1 MKKVMILS
9 AGTATAW
16 HIAQVLRTY
25 YAAHMKLVV
34 CDINPQYLVHA
45 SVLADQFIQ
54 VPPIKDPI
62 YYSTMLEHIR
72 ANDIDVLI
80 PLIDDDIV
88 CFSNDNPDLNAMGVK
103 SVAPNAKSVEALS
116 DKGHLTEAL
125 RQLGIRCPRVFESVE
140 QIDPSK
146 QYFAKDRIGC
156 GSRGAA
162 MVTGQE
168 AIDLIAQRGKVV
180 QEVCC
185 GPEIT
190 VDAVLDGEEIYTI
203 CRERKEIK
211 LGVSTKCRVY
221 FDKDIQSIMERL
233 AKGVELPSV
242 FCAQFMKNM
251 NGEWV
256 LIDLNLRSGGGTAI
270 SAAVGFQAVRYAAAE
285 WLGLPRDLEW
295 LKRPTGEKYVVRTYQ
310 EVITQ

>member
-1 MKKVMILS
+1 MILS

-25 YAAHMKLVV
+25 YAAHMRLVA
-34 CDINPQYLVHA
+34 CDINPRYLVHT

-54 VPPIKDPI
+54 VPPIKDPA
-62 YYSTMLEHIR
+62 YRSAMLEHIR

-88 CFSNDNPDLNAMGVK
+88 CFSNDDPDLNAMGVR
-103 SVAPNAKSVEALS
+103 STAPSAKSVDALS
-116 DKGHLTEAL
+116 DKGHLTETL
-125 RQLGIRCPRVFESVE
+125 QQIGICSPRVFTAAE

-146 QYFAKDRIGC
+146 RYFTKDRIGC
-156 GSRGAA
+156 GSRGVA
-162 MVTGQE
+162 MVNGRE
-168 AIDLIAQRGKVV
+168 AIELVARPGKVV
-180 QEVCC
+180 QEICC

-190 VDAVLDGEEIYTI
+190 VDAVLDGEKIHTI
-203 CRERKEIK
+203 CRERKEVK

-233 AKGVELPSV
+233 AREVELPSV
-242 FCAQFMKNM
+242 FCVQFMKNVS
-251 NGEWV
+251 GEWA

-270 SAAVGFQAVRYAAAE
+270 SAGVGFQAVRFAAAG
-285 WLGLPRDLEW
+285 WLDLPRELAW
-295 LKRPTGEKYVVRTYQ
+295 LKRPTREKYVVRTYQ